1 MECWGGATFDACI
14 RFLDEDPWDRLRTL
28 KKHLKKT
35 PLQMLLRGQNI
46 LGYRHY
52 ADDVVE
58 KFVENQQKTGLI
70 FSGIFDALNRRS

>member
-1 MECWGGATFDACI
+1 MGQTSHLE
-14 RFLDEDPWDRLRTL
+14 
-28 KKHLKKT
+28 KHLKKT

-58 KFVENQQKTGLI
+58 NLSKNLQKTGLI
-70 FSGIFDALNRRS
+70 FSEFSMR

>member
-14 RFLDEDPWDRLRTL
+14 RFLDEDPWDDYAPL

-46 LGYRHY
+46 FGYRHY

-58 KFVENQQKTGLI
+58 NLSKKSAENRITSNFRWVK
-70 FSGIFDALNRRS
+70 